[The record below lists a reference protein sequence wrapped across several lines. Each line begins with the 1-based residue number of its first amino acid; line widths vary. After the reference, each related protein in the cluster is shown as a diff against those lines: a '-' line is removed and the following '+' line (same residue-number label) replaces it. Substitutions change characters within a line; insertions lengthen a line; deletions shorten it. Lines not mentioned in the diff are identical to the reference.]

1 MNSCDL
7 VSEAYTADV
16 YVSFWGEGDVMFLF
30 FLFCFFLS
38 MLTKKNTIDSFDFH
52 FISPLQM

>member
-16 YVSFWGEGDVMFLF
+16 YVSFWGEGDVMFLVF
-30 FLFCFFLS
+30 FVLFFFIYV
-38 MLTKKNTIDSFDFH
+38 N
-52 FISPLQM
+52 